1 MRLTTHY
8 HHTRYEENGSEGK
21 FSLRMPRRK
30 SSVFKP
36 PVLIQFQVTADMQE
50 ECVVRW
56 WCLTME
62 VQHILS
68 KTIDM
73 CGEVWAQTGQD
84 LFVHGIPC
92 GRELVQD
99 ARLRMHVVEDQAL
112 GDEMA
117 IFD

>member
-1 MRLTTHY
+1 
-8 HHTRYEENGSEGK
+8 
-21 FSLRMPRRK
+21 
-30 SSVFKP
+30 
-36 PVLIQFQVTADMQE
+36 
-50 ECVVRW
+50 
-56 WCLTME
+56 ME

-117 IFD
+117 IFDPFPLDRPVVRGNQTLTPYGWLTRL